1 MNADALLS
9 GQYLKAAEFDGT
21 ILPTSP
27 TWTIAR
33 IEIEEL
39 PDLKKPD
46 ATKRKGVIYFRDV
59 ERGWVM
65 NRTNVECLKAL
76 FGADTAGWIGKR
88 VTLCTEPTR
97 TGDGIRVHGSP
108 DIERDVTATWKVPK
122 KAAQTKRMVPT
133 GRKPDAAPQ
142 RQPANA
148 PADPLAGFRAHLAR
162 LTLTPDDVI
171 AWLASMGVDAAAL
184 TSDDRRGWVAEL
196 TDPAGRART
205 DYAAWLASRPSDTL

>member
-142 RQPANA
+142 RQPA
-148 PADPLAGFRAHLAR
+148 PADP
-162 LTLTPDDVI
+162 T
-171 AWLASMGVDAAAL
+171 AAAREHWRKAGIEMDDAMAYAAEVGL
-184 TSDDRRGWVAEL
+184 PTDTSDDRKAVYRLLTTEGGDYKAAFAEWREMRKN
-196 TDPAGRART
+196 GG
-205 DYAAWLASRPSDTL
+205 AS